1 MEILDMKRTIL
12 ALAAAALASGFAFA
26 AQTAPTPAP
35 VPADLRPLLAPKQSE
50 VKLIIQRYEA
60 DRDLLGRFY
69 HAVTPARFSRMKRFD
84 LDWAAAL
91 DGLKTAALSPAAK
104 ADLENL
110 KKAVQANLKK
120 VDFDAAEAARMAALM
135 PFNAPIAKLEDARM
149 AMETMDARAA
159 AVLLSQAPDQIAKV
173 RATLAASLGDPAKLA
188 AFIPGRGLAVQ
199 TADAVK
205 DLRGMLRDWFNFY
218 NDYDPLFTWWMAQP
232 YKQTDK
238 DLEEYEAFLR
248 GKVAPAV
255 PDSPVPAAPAVDV
268 PAAPAPRYA
277 EVPDLAALIAVPQ
290 DEMRDIV
297 QKFKSSLGRGGRGGG
312 GRPETPS
319 PTAPPQAGMQARDQG
334 ATSVSLPDRKVLD
347 GWMKALRTLDF
358 NKLSRAGQIAYLYM
372 RNTLE
377 VQLRRAALPARPAIV
392 PKPDASGIL
401 GQPIGRD
408 ALILNL
414 ADEFIPYT
422 PEQLIALADQQ
433 YAWCEAEMKK
443 ASNVLGF
450 GDDWKAALEKVK
462 TLHVEPGRQPDVIRD
477 LLRQALVFI
486 HANDLLSVQWIDE
499 ETLRMEMMSPQRQL
513 VNPFF
518 TGGAV
523 ISVSYPTSTMTTR
536 QKLESMRGNNP
547 HFSHATAF
555 HEMIPGHNMQGFMSQ
570 RFGPVQS
577 NLGTSF
583 WGEGWALYWEML
595 LWDQGFHASP
605 EDKIGAL
612 FWRMHRCARIIF
624 SLKYHLGEWSAQE
637 CIDYIVAKVGHERE
651 NAIGE
656 VRRSFASTYGP
667 LYQAAYMLGALQI
680 RALAREVVDSGQM
693 ALKQFNDAIIQGG
706 SKPIALLRLSLGKQ
720 KLTRDMPLDW
730 KCYGALPGPER

>member
-1 MEILDMKRTIL
+1 MRKSVSAFAAMIL
-12 ALAAAALASGFAFA
+12 ATGIAAAAQAVQSS
-26 AQTAPTPAP
+26 TP
-35 VPADLRPLLAPKQSE
+35 VSIDLRPLLAPRQSE
-50 VKLIIQRYEA
+50 MRLVVQRYAA
-60 DRDLLGRFY
+60 DRELLGRFH
-69 HAVTPARFSRMKRFD
+69 HAVTPARFSRLKRFD

-91 DGLKTAALSPAAK
+91 DELKAGTLSPAAK
-104 ADLENL
+104 SDLEIL
-110 KKAVQANLKK
+110 KKTIQANLRQI
-120 VDFDAAEAARMAALM
+120 DADAASAARIAALA
-135 PFNAPIAKLEDARM
+135 PFNAPIAQLEDARM
-149 AMETMDARAA
+149 RMDSMDARAA

-173 RATLAASLGDPAKLA
+173 RSALDSALSDPAKLGA
-188 AFIPGRGLAVQ
+188 LVPGRALAVR

-205 DLRGMLRDWFNFY
+205 DLRAMLRDWFNFY

-238 DLEEYEAFLR
+238 DLSEYEAFLR
-248 GKVAPAV
+248 EKIGPAV
-255 PDSPVPAAPAVDV
+255 PDSPVPGAPSIDV
-268 PAAPAPRYA
+268 PAAPVPRYA
-277 EVPDLAALIAVPQ
+277 DVPDLQALLAVPQ

-297 QKFKSSLGRGGRGGG
+297 QKFRSAIGRGGRGGG
-312 GRPETPS
+312 GRPEPGN
-319 PTAPPQAGMQARDQG
+319 PAAPPQAGGQARDLG
-334 ATSVSLPDRKVLD
+334 ATSVAAPDRKMLD
-347 GWMKALRTLDF
+347 GWRTALRKLDF
-358 NKLSRAGQIAYLYM
+358 NKLSRDGQISYLYM
-372 RNTLE
+372 RNALE
-377 VQLRRAALPARPAIV
+377 VQIRRISRPPQASV
-392 PKPDASGIL
+392 PRKPDASGIP

-414 ADEFIPYT
+414 ADELIPYS
-422 PEQLIALADQQ
+422 PEQLIVLADQQ

-443 ASNVLGF
+443 ASNALGF
-450 GDDWKAALEKVK
+450 GDDWRAALEKVK
-462 TLHVEPGRQPDVIRD
+462 GLHVEPGKQPDVIRD
-477 LLRQALVFI
+477 LLRQAVAFI
-486 HANDLLSVQWIDE
+486 RSNDLLSVQWIDE

-523 ISVSYPTSTMTTR
+523 ISVSYPTSAMTTR

-595 LWDQGFHASP
+595 LWDRGFHASP

-612 FWRMHRCARIIF
+612 FWRMHRCARIVF
-624 SLKYHLGEWSAQE
+624 SLKFHLGDWSPQE
-637 CIDYIVAKVGHERE
+637 CIDYLVAKVGHERE

-656 VRRSFASTYGP
+656 VRRSFAGSYGP

-680 RALAREVVDSGQM
+680 RALAREIVDSGQM
-693 ALKQFNDAIIQGG
+693 TLKQFNDTVIQGG
-706 SKPIALLRLSLGKQ
+706 SKPIALLRLRLGKQ
-720 KLTRDMPLDW
+720 KLTGDMPLDW
-730 KCYGALPGPER
+730 KCYGALAGPER